1 MTIPFTRKD
10 KNPYQ
15 WFKLC
20 LLVGGALAILL
31 LVNSVWYYTFIA
43 RRVLIDQVRRE
54 LTARAA
60 GVDQELSPGRSAD
73 DLQRALASE
82 IQKSDGRIAWI
93 QVRDFSSTS
102 VVHEG
107 MPAGRTFSVDY
118 LRTQLRNRQAAFK
131 TLSTPE
137 GEVGVEAFPI
147 RIPSEHGMQFGMM
160 EIALFTRGEDD
171 TALWPVRRNLI
182 LNCSAALTLL
192 LALGLMGY
200 RLRSYIKGQH
210 LEQQLE
216 IAHSV
221 QRDLLPSVN
230 NLPESFQLAAEYL
243 PAAQVSG
250 DFYDLL
256 PAGDEGA
263 AFALG
268 DVAGKGVPAALLMGV
283 LQGAIRATPWTESP
297 AQHEEATRKINRM
310 LCEGASRER
319 YSTLF
324 WSYFEPASETLRY
337 INAGHCAPILFRP
350 NGESRRLEDGGP
362 VLGLLAGARF
372 RQSSVKFEAGD
383 TLVLYSDG
391 IVEAA
396 NSKDDQFGEDRLEEL
411 VRESL
416 SQSPAEIRGKILSEV
431 NRFTS
436 NAELS
441 DDRTLVVVRYA
452 GVPVATEPPANK
464 ELVVCL

>member
-1 MTIPFTRKD
+1 M
-10 KNPYQ
+10 
-15 WFKLC
+15 
-20 LLVGGALAILL
+20 
-31 LVNSVWYYTFIA
+31 
-43 RRVLIDQVRRE
+43 
-54 LTARAA
+54 
-60 GVDQELSPGRSAD
+60 DQELAPGRSTD
-73 DLQRALASE
+73 DLKHTLASE
-82 IQKSDGRIAWI
+82 IQKSGGRIAWI

-131 TLSTPE
+131 TLSTSE

-147 RIPSEHGMQFGMM
+147 RIPSEHGVQFGMM

-221 QRDLLPSVN
+221 QRDLLPSIN

-263 AFALG
+263 AFVLG
-268 DVAGKGVPAALLMGV
+268 DVSGKGVPAALLMGV
-283 LQGAIRATPWTESP
+283 LQGAIRATPWTDSP

-324 WSYFEPASETLRY
+324 WSYFDPASETLRY
-337 INAGHCAPILFRP
+337 INAGHCAPILFKP
-350 NGESRRLEDGGP
+350 NGEARRLEDGGP

-396 NSKDDQFGEDRLEEL
+396 DSKDDQFGEDRLQEL

-416 SQSPAEIRGKILSEV
+416 SQSPAEIRGKILAEV
-431 NRFTS
+431 NRFTN

-452 GVPVATEPPANK
+452 GAPVTAQTPANK
-464 ELVVCL
+464 ELVECL